1 MVSVPFCCVELG
13 PTSITYSYNSSFIFL
28 ISGGSFP
35 ARSAAAMLALSSVL
49 ALEQGLELKSG
60 APAWTAETAL
70 SLPTFP
76 SLSVLRNLI
85 KLSSQNAPP
94 TPSDAQGRNS
104 GMLTSWHGIRDG
116 CVGLLEAR
124 LRWGGASVAEECC
137 TMGFPVI
144 LITLLAGG
152 SKHGN
157 ENDEPSGLG
166 DDLIGLSPVG
176 VTWAVS
182 SIAHTLKGGGYR
194 DILFRRSPVLTLL
207 DLMDRVHLSHLQ
219 LWEGNCG
226 GRDGLRALV
235 HEIVGV
241 LEFPFAQA
249 QNMPISGSAP
259 NNNTPSPGGRTT
271 PDSGVDLARAMTAN
285 MPQYWQLLQE
295 VMFQPLLY
303 CPNVVVQLLYPG
315 NNSQGFH
322 VWVADSDV
330 IQTWIWQFLYVN
342 FVRAG
347 SWF

>member
-1 MVSVPFCCVELG
+1 MPPRC
-13 PTSITYSYNSSFIFL
+13 
-28 ISGGSFP
+28 
-35 ARSAAAMLALSSVL
+35 AAAMLALSSIL

-60 APAWTAETAL
+60 VPAWTAETAL

-76 SLSVLRNLI
+76 SLSALRNLI
-85 KLSSQNAPP
+85 KISPQNAL
-94 TPSDAQGRNS
+94 PSPQDANGRNS

-124 LRWGGASVAEECC
+124 LRWGGAGVAEQCC
-137 TMGFPVI
+137 SMGFPVI
-144 LITLLAGG
+144 LVTLLAGG
-152 SKHGN
+152 SKQGDDT
-157 ENDEPSGLG
+157 DEPSGLG

-182 SIAHTLKGGGYR
+182 ALAHTLKGGGYR
-194 DILFRRSPVLTLL
+194 DVLFRRDPVLTLL

-249 QNMPISGSAP
+249 QSMPAS
-259 NNNTPSPGGRTT
+259 NNNGALNSPSPGGRTT

-295 VMFQPLLY
+295 VMFEAIY
-303 CPNVVVQLLYPG
+303 C
-315 NNSQGFH
+315 
-322 VWVADSDV
+322 
-330 IQTWIWQFLYVN
+330 LYVAWIV
-342 FVRAG
+342 FMR
-347 SWF
+347 